1 MTRLALYPNMLHMV
15 RRALTILMIVAVAG
29 FGYRPS
35 LAAMIPADSAVTQTE
50 AAAPV
55 ERVAMPDCPGEM
67 EKVDCCDRPDKQST
81 CMWDSACAARCHVNA
96 GITAMIYIP
105 LVASAIMQSI
115 AAREAQSLVPKPPA
129 PLLRP
134 PIL

>member
-1 MTRLALYPNMLHMV
+1 MLYMV
-15 RRALTILMIVAVAG
+15 RRTLTILMIVSIAG

-35 LAAMIPADSAVTQTE
+35 LAAMMPADSAVTQTE

-55 ERVAMPDCPGEM
+55 EPAAMPDCPGEM
-67 EKVDCCDRPDKQST
+67 QKHDCCDPTDKQPT
-81 CMWDSACAARCHVNA
+81 CLWDSACAARCHVNA
-96 GITAMIYIP
+96 GISTVIYMP
-105 LVASAIMQSI
+105 LVASAIVQSI
-115 AAREAQSLVPKPPA
+115 AAREARSLVPRPSG